1 MKRIQGIVTVLG
13 LVGALTVMAQEMKP
27 GQVEVI
33 DLDKDVKLEMVL
45 IPAGQFIMG
54 SPALEKWRYDDE
66 IRHTAKI
73 TKPYYMGKYEVTQE
87 QWEAVMGEKQG
98 KNKGAKFPVAGVSW
112 ESCQEFIKKLNAKTN
127 GGYRLPTES
136 EWEYSC
142 RIYFDRKSGKHWAF
156 SDDPYSTGNRL
167 TKDHANIEILG
178 TVAVGSYSPN
188 FIGLHDMHGNVFE
201 WCEDWYGR
209 YPDGFLIDPK
219 GPAKGKFRV
228 IRGGSFNCIASDC
241 RSASRFT
248 PTLTN
253 GRNLGDEIGFRLAR
267 TADSKASTLLTPP
280 KSDPTVITPATKG
293 LLVAPF
299 TEAKAKELQ
308 KEVAKSLQK
317 EVEEKEDLGK
327 EVKLQ
332 MILIPAG
339 KFMMGSPVS
348 EKGRGGDETQHE
360 VVLTKSFYMG
370 KYEVTQEQWEAV
382 MRNNPSSRKGAKFP
396 LTDVSWED
404 CRNFIKKLNAKTDG
418 GYRLPTEAEWEYAC
432 RAGTSTA
439 YYFGD
444 SLTKSDGNYNT
455 LTTKPVGNYKPN
467 VFGLYDMHGNAREW
481 CEDWY
486 GDYPSGAATDPKG
499 PAKGEDR
506 VLRDGSFYLAASKA
520 RSSGRIGG
528 SPTFRFSNNGFR
540 LARTP

>member
-1 MKRIQGIVTVLG
+1 M
-13 LVGALTVMAQEMKP
+13 
-27 GQVEVI
+27 
-33 DLDKDVKLEMVL
+33 
-45 IPAGQFIMG
+45 
-54 SPALEKWRYDDE
+54 
-66 IRHTAKI
+66 
-73 TKPYYMGKYEVTQE
+73 
-87 QWEAVMGEKQG
+87 
-98 KNKGAKFPVAGVSW
+98 
-112 ESCQEFIKKLNAKTN
+112 
-127 GGYRLPTES
+127 
-136 EWEYSC
+136 
-142 RIYFDRKSGKHWAF
+142 
-156 SDDPYSTGNRL
+156 
-167 TKDHANIEILG
+167 
-178 TVAVGSYSPN
+178 
-188 FIGLHDMHGNVFE
+188 
-201 WCEDWYGR
+201 
-209 YPDGFLIDPK
+209 
-219 GPAKGKFRV
+219 
-228 IRGGSFNCIASDC
+228 
-241 RSASRFT
+241 
-248 PTLTN
+248 
-253 GRNLGDEIGFRLAR
+253 
-267 TADSKASTLLTPP
+267 
-280 KSDPTVITPATKG
+280 
-293 LLVAPF
+293 
-299 TEAKAKELQ
+299 
-308 KEVAKSLQK
+308 
-317 EVEEKEDLGK
+317 EEKEDLGK
-327 EVKLQ
+327 EVKLE

-396 LTDVSWED
+396 LTDISWED
-404 CRNFIKKLNAKTDG
+404 CQNFIKKLNAKTDG

-444 SLTKSDGNYNT
+444 SLTKNDANYNT
-455 LTTKPVGNYKPN
+455 LSTKPVGNYKPN